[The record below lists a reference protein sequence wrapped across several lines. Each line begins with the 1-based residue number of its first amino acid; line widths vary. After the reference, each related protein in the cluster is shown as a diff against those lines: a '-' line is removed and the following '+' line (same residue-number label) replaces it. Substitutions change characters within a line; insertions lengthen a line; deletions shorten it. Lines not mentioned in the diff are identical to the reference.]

1 MFCKL
6 FSRGKYKEEVIES
19 FINIIKEIS
28 FNEDKINL
36 LISDFPTFI
45 SEHHYGNYKDYLTI
59 QLYGTVYQINKL
71 ECLFISLEKKDMDLI
86 KDCMKKVVNE
96 VRNFYGIA
104 PLDQCCFIPPSLLH
118 DSVKKKIKRIK
129 GC

>member
-6 FSRGKYKEEVIES
+6 FSRGKYQEEVIES

-36 LISDFPTFI
+36 LISDL
-45 SEHHYGNYKDYLTI
+45 HHYGKYKDYLKI
-59 QLYGTVYQINKL
+59 QLYGTTDQISKL
-71 ECLFISLEKKDMDLI
+71 ENLFISLEKKDMDSI
-86 KDCMKKVVNE
+86 KDCMKEVVNE

-104 PLDQCCFIPPSLLH
+104 LLDQCCFIPPSLLH